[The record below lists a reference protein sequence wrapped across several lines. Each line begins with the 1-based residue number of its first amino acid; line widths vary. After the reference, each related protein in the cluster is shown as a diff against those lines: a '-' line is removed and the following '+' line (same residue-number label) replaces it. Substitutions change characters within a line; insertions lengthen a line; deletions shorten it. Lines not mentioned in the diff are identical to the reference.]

1 MALIKCSEC
10 GREISDKAAACVGC
24 GAPVQP
30 TSSKADEPVSVKL
43 NSDGS
48 FLGTRSLLVNL
59 AAKAILQN
67 GWKLDG
73 ADEKSGIVSFTTGVT
88 WGSWSGVSG
97 TVFIDEIGEHRF
109 NVIGSAKQNVRGAQL
124 LLLISGTKPS
134 EKQIKSLKLCV
145 SWHSESSFA
154 PFGSTGVICV

>member
-124 LLLISGTKPS
+124 
-134 EKQIKSLKLCV
+134 
-145 SWHSESSFA
+145 FA
-154 PFGSTGVICV
+154 PNIGNEAQRKANKVIEIMRQLAQ

>member
-1 MALIKCSEC
+1 MALIQCSEC

-30 TSSKADEPVSVKL
+30 TSSKANEPVSVKL

-97 TVFIDEIGEHRF
+97 TMFIDEIGEHRF

-124 LLLISGTKPS
+124 
-134 EKQIKSLKLCV
+134 
-145 SWHSESSFA
+145 FA
-154 PFGSTGVICV
+154 PNIGNEAQQKANKVIEIMRELAR

>member
-24 GAPVQP
+24 GAPVQATP
-30 TSSKADEPVSVKL
+30 SKVNEPVSVKL

-97 TVFIDEIGEHRF
+97 TMFIDEIGEHRF
-109 NVIGSAKQNVRGAQL
+109 NVIGSAKQNVRSAQL
-124 LLLISGTKPS
+124 
-134 EKQIKSLKLCV
+134 
-145 SWHSESSFA
+145 FA
-154 PFGSTGVICV
+154 PNIGNEAQQKANKVIEIMRELAR